1 MSKML
6 MIIWGIIFGIS
17 CLAYGQEKFA
27 VSGEIEFPEK
37 KGGIFVQLKTE
48 DEYNYDKTP
57 PPERILMIKPNAQ
70 ELKDKR
76 VNFKFI
82 DVPKGTYAI
91 FCFQDV
97 NENGIFDV
105 TKSPTGSGAVM
116 YSEPHGCAGWTSF
129 GAGMW
134 TNVKFEVDKDIS
146 GIKIKM

>member
-1 MSKML
+1 MVNVL
-6 MIIWGIIFGIS
+6 TS

-37 KGGIFVQLKTE
+37 KGVILVQLKTQ

-70 ELKDKR
+70 ELKAKK
-76 VNFKFI
+76 VTFKFI

-91 FCFQDV
+91 FSFQDL
-97 NENGIFDV
+97 NENGMLDV
-105 TKSPTGSGAVM
+105 TKSPTGSGGVID
-116 YSEPHGCAGWTSF
+116 SEPNGCAGWTFF

-134 TNVKFEVDKDIS
+134 TDVKFEVDKDIS
-146 GIKIKM
+146 GIKIRM